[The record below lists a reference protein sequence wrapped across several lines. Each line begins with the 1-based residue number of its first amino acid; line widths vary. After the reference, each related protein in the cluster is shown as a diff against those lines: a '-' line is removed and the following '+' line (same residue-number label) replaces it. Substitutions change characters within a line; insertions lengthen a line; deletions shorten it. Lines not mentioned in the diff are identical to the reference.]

1 LTSNTVYQILLY
13 IVNKE
18 QSGYIT
24 PDEFNDIL
32 MPQAQYSYA
41 QYLMG
46 EYQQYQYQRSQAR
59 IAWGQNQNVRESLTP
74 IIYSTILNVD
84 LNGISPYPGDYEKT
98 DAMTTIYNYNR
109 IRFAS
114 QDRLFSFMNST
125 VEPIAT
131 NPIYLV
137 KDIGFQFYPTT
148 INQARLSYVRTPPPI
163 YWGYTLDGDGLPVW
177 NPATSIDPVWNNP
190 DMLEI
195 ITRALKMTGVSLQIG
210 AVTQYAN
217 DIIKMGQ

>member
-1 LTSNTVYQILLY
+1 MTVDFAYVLMQEI
-13 IVNKE
+13 INKE
-18 QSGYIT
+18 QNGYLN
-24 PDEFNDIL
+24 PDFFNLSIN
-32 MPQAQYSYA
+32 QAQLSYA
-41 QYLMG
+41 QYLTG
-46 EYQQYQYQRSQAR
+46 QYQSYQYQRSQSR

-84 LNGISPYPGDYEKT
+84 LNGISPYPGDYERT

-125 VEPIAT
+125 IEPIAT

-148 INQARLSYVRTPPPI
+148 INQARLSYVRTPPDI
-163 YWGYTLDGDGLPVW
+163 VWGYTLDGDGLPVY
-177 NPATSIDPVWNNP
+177 NPATSVDPVWSDL

-195 ITRALKMTGVSLQIG
+195 ITRALKIVGVNLQIG
-210 AVTQYAN
+210 VVTQYST
-217 DIIKMGQ
+217 DIIKGGQ